1 VLVVPTEVR
10 EHYVDQMQRLVER
23 YRRELRLA
31 DIDYHLVDTARP
43 LDTALLAYLAT
54 RGRRW

>member
-1 VLVVPTEVR
+1 MPAVPTEVR
-10 EHYVDQMQRLVER
+10 EHYLEQMQGLVER

-31 DIDYHLVDTARP
+31 DIDYPLVDTARP
-43 LDTALLAYLAT
+43 LDTALQVYLAT